1 MPVHRRSAP
10 THTLR
15 LLSGVFLL
23 STAFHA
29 AAQDSGPFDCQFSVG
44 ELKYDLSEL
53 GGMKVLSRTR
63 ESPPSTYV
71 DELRF
76 DLCADLTEMENRASK
91 DQCPSGTRACLTT
104 INQKVDNSDRIT
116 AVVPIAQSSSLNF
129 ETSTSSSPE
138 GVVVTLH
145 GASYP
150 PSSSI
155 SFSSYENGEVL
166 VEWSSSAACGT
177 TGTPKEDEGSSD
189 GSGGGKEEDTRH
201 LGIEVLLWLFIIIP
215 SLSLAIYFTLG
226 AYYNY
231 STYGARGWD
240 LIPIE
245 AGPKTKNIPGGSI
258 HQSFASEDEAIG
270 IFEAAKARG
279 EVEAYPNA
287 GKKYKSAG
295 KSKNVPLSPLGT
307 EAALLRTPLC
317 SKGDADST
325 GLQTQL
331 SSHPH
336 SQAARLRRTLRDSID
351 SCSTSSSPLTGVTQ
365 AYVPLYEDDSLP
377 NSPTAQPSPHFTFTS
392 RSSRAY
398 PDVSDRHLLGTG
410 TEEWPFQLEVSD
422 WGSSSPTPSSSYSH
436 PGAEGTHLEASEVYP
451 SAFGATIQE
460 YRRRVSKPRRYR

>member
-1 MPVHRRSAP
+1 MPAHRGPAH

-129 ETSTSSSPE
+129 ETSTLSSPE

-155 SFSSYENGEVL
+155 SVPQSLKISLTCAEGTTDPQFSSYENGEVL

-189 GSGGGKEEDTRH
+189 GNGGGKGEDTRNEGIDSV
-201 LGIEVLLWLFIIIP
+201 LGFFTLAPIM
-215 SLSLAIYFTLG
+215 SLAVYFSFG

-240 LIPIE
+240 LIP
-245 AGPKTKNIPGGSI
+245 
-258 HQSFASEDEAIG
+258 
-270 IFEAAKARG
+270 
-279 EVEAYPNA
+279 
-287 GKKYKSAG
+287 
-295 KSKNVPLSPLGT
+295 
-307 EAALLRTPLC
+307 
-317 SKGDADST
+317 
-325 GLQTQL
+325 
-331 SSHPH
+331 
-336 SQAARLRRTLRDSID
+336 
-351 SCSTSSSPLTGVTQ
+351 
-365 AYVPLYEDDSLP
+365 
-377 NSPTAQPSPHFTFTS
+377 
-392 RSSRAY
+392 
-398 PDVSDRHLLGTG
+398 
-410 TEEWPFQLEVSD
+410 
-422 WGSSSPTPSSSYSH
+422 
-436 PGAEGTHLEASEVYP
+436 
-451 SAFGATIQE
+451 
-460 YRRRVSKPRRYR
+460 